1 MKIGVYYNGQ
11 WWLDHNGNGVWDG
24 PVTDRQYTWGWSAS
38 TPVIGDWNGDGTMK
52 IGVYYNG
59 QWWLDH
65 NGNGVWD
72 GTLSDQFGS
81 IGSIG
86 SIPVIGKWG

>member
-1 MKIGVYYNGQ
+1 
-11 WWLDHNGNGVWDG
+11 
-24 PVTDRQYTWGWSAS
+24 
-38 TPVIGDWNGDGTMK
+38 MK